1 MRKLTVSEKVNYPL
15 VWLSANYYDYALQT
29 IEQYWLDDK
38 ISTARADWLKA
49 IVFKNF
55 FQYYLLFFPIYTLW
69 VIIVVMAGVIFGI
82 LHTITFKKIPIF
94 ISIYSKLNILSLKFH
109 IYVLNKEY
117 KAQFISYKQYLATK
131 QSLEKDTY
139 SHLEDIKK
147 R

>member
-1 MRKLTVSEKVNYPL
+1 
-15 VWLSANYYDYALQT
+15 
-29 IEQYWLDDK
+29 
-38 ISTARADWLKA
+38 
-49 IVFKNF
+49 
-55 FQYYLLFFPIYTLW
+55 
-69 VIIVVMAGVIFGI
+69 MAGVIFGI

-117 KAQFISYKQYLATK
+117 KAQFISYKQYLDTK